1 MKLYGTWSQPGRDK
15 IVFATKDAS
24 IIWRKN
30 KNILFIEGAKASQL
44 KKEVCK
50 YICGDSS
57 ETADTLTEIGD
68 LKHGQLLNR
77 DAIQTLSDKLE
88 DISTALSQVRDFMGK
103 KNDSI
108 LEKISDQPAEH
119 INLHAGHADDAYVCD
134 ANDADVDK
142 SIDTEQLAGI
152 VRDHGDYSLLS
163 NGTICRYDMESISNN
178 QQCEQDKLHF
188 ANLSAIDVSG
198 QVDSM
203 GNNDNTYAKVTA
215 RPLPIKTIQHSVVP
229 NEDTIISNK
238 GDISGEP
245 IMINNAEI
253 ANHGSVTQ
261 KLSQQD
267 NGSSDGFVG
276 VQRKS
281 QKIKKFFLSG
291 IAENVKAQDILS
303 YLEKRNVKSTYLTLF
318 RSKRKG
324 SISAKLHVPA
334 NLCLLIENE
343 TFWPR
348 FVHCKRWQTKPS
360 DRQISATQKRTP
372 PATV

>member
-1 MKLYGTWSQPGRDK
+1 
-15 IVFATKDAS
+15 
-24 IIWRKN
+24 
-30 KNILFIEGAKASQL
+30 
-44 KKEVCK
+44 
-50 YICGDSS
+50 
-57 ETADTLTEIGD
+57 
-68 LKHGQLLNR
+68 
-77 DAIQTLSDKLE
+77 
-88 DISTALSQVRDFMGK
+88 
-103 KNDSI
+103 
-108 LEKISDQPAEH
+108 
-119 INLHAGHADDAYVCD
+119 
-134 ANDADVDK
+134 
-142 SIDTEQLAGI
+142 
-152 VRDHGDYSLLS
+152 
-163 NGTICRYDMESISNN
+163 
-178 QQCEQDKLHF
+178 
-188 ANLSAIDVSG
+188 
-198 QVDSM
+198 M

-291 IAENVKAQDILS
+291 ITENVKAQDILS